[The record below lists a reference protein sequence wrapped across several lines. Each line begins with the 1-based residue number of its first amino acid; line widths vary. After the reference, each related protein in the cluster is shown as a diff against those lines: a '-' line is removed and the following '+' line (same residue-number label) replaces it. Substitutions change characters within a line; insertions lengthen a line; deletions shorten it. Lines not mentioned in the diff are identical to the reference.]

1 MTYNNRNDLQPKWT
15 MIVNNR
21 IRKDNTVIVAAYKPL
36 HTTTIAQWSQL
47 ISFQLFKNIIC
58 KSL

>member
-1 MTYNNRNDLQPKWT
+1 